1 MRQDSLPTVTRIIS
15 RLLLVLGVLAALLFI
30 PAGRWDWPQA
40 WALIIAFGVFLLLY
54 GFWGL
59 YKDPEQFKERSQV
72 AQNVK
77 SWDKVIMTIYTALLP
92 TVFILAGFDA
102 GRFGWSVVPAGAQ
115 VMAWV
120 GLALAAALIFWTV
133 ATNTYLSRQARIQ
146 EERGQ
151 VVITSGPYGYVRHPM
166 YLGIIVLFLCLAPAL
181 GSGYALLPGLAI
193 GILFVVRTSKE
204 DKMLR
209 DELKGYEDYVQR
221 VHYRL
226 LPGLW

>member
-40 WALIIAFGVFLLLY
+40 WVLIIAFGVFLLLY
-54 GFWGL
+54 SFWGL
-59 YKDPEQFKERSQV
+59 YKDPEQLKERSQV

-77 SWDKVIMTIYTALLP
+77 SWDKAILAIYTALLP

-120 GLALAAALIFWTV
+120 GLALAAALIFWAV

-221 VHYRL
+221 VPYRL